1 MASQLSLSLF
11 SSLTAGRRPAGSFT
25 SGLNIGRTKAKTVLD
40 EDEERPAHVCVV
52 YDSKTGRVAH
62 VHEFFGKGFK
72 QDECER
78 MALDTVVKLGHVKP
92 GGLKVLHPPELKFG
106 PGRTLRVDPK
116 SLEIVM
122 AERPDRR
129 RSK

>member
-1 MASQLSLSLF
+1 MPKS
-11 SSLTAGRRPAGSFT
+11 
-25 SGLNIGRTKAKTVLD
+25 KTVLD

-78 MALDTVVKLGHVKP
+78 AALDTIVKLGHVKTA
-92 GGLKVLHPPELKFG
+92 GLKVLHPPELKFG

>member
-25 SGLNIGRTKAKTVLD
+25 SGPNIGGTMPKSKTLLD

-78 MALDTVVKLGHVKP
+78 MALDTIVKLGHVKP
-92 GGLKVLHPPELKFG
+92 DGLKVLHTPELKFG
-106 PGRTLRVDPK
+106 RSEERRVGK
-116 SLEIVM
+116 E
-122 AERPDRR
+122 
-129 RSK
+129 

>member
-1 MASQLSLSLF
+1 M
-11 SSLTAGRRPAGSFT
+11 PT
-25 SGLNIGRTKAKTVLD
+25 SKTVLD

-52 YDSKTGRVAH
+52 YDPKTGRVAH

-78 MALDTVVKLGHVKP
+78 AALATVTKLGHIKTA
-92 GGLKVLHPPELKFG
+92 GLKVLHPPELKLG
-106 PGRTLRVDPK
+106 PDMTIRVDPK
-116 SLEIVM
+116 SLEIVV
-122 AERPDRR
+122 AERPKRR